1 MGQRTETVAEQ
12 LVDPRDSSIA
22 DASRMT
28 HSECAYAVVDTSTD
42 STTVSAVPTIVFG
55 VYVNT
60 VLSAHT
66 VIIQDD
72 STAVITL
79 PASLA
84 AGTNLH
90 WPNGI
95 RCNTSLVVNP
105 DNSSTGNITVLYKAI

>member
-22 DASRMT
+22 DASRLS
-28 HSECAYAVVDTSTD
+28 HGECVYAVVDTSTD

-55 VYVNT
+55 VFVNT

-66 VIIQDD
+66 VILKDNAT
-72 STAVITL
+72 SVITL

-84 AGTNLH
+84 AGTNLQ

-95 RCNTSLVVNP
+95 RFETSFVVDP